1 MGDYVLCRKYFLVCN
16 GGIVNW
22 VSKSI
27 YLGLIFEIFYFLEN
41 EDLFCVCILKR
52 LFLVVLDKI
61 IKNSNF

>member
-27 YLGLIFEIFYFLEN
+27 YLGLIFEIFYFSEN
-41 EDLFCVCILKR
+41 ENLFRVCILKR